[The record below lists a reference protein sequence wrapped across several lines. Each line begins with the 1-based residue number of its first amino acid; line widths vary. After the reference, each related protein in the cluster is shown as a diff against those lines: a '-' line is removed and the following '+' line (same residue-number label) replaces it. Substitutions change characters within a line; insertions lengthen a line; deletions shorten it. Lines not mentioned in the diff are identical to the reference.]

1 MAMTVGDIVEEISE
15 KTEHFLSDAS
25 IIRKIN
31 NLMTEIFRDLKRII
45 TTSRLDL
52 ESGLATYPL
61 PCSIYNIYQ
70 LMING
75 EEYTYQNLKAEDCG
89 NVYYYIDG
97 SFGIYPTPEKDVAKG
112 ILILHYK
119 VPEELSTSDMNA
131 EPDLDA
137 DFRMLLVWGV
147 SKDVT
152 KNKEDKAEYRDNY
165 NNLLGTYISSTE
177 LPLSDIGVG

>member
-1 MAMTVGDIVEEISE
+1 VPMTVGDIVEEIAE
-15 KTEHFLSDAS
+15 KTGHVLSDAS

-31 NLMTEIFRDLKRII
+31 NLMSEIFRDFKKIM

-52 ESGLATYPL
+52 ESGLSAYPL

-70 LMING
+70 LLIDG
-75 EEYTYQNLKAEDCG
+75 HEYTYQNLKTDDSG
-89 NVYYYIDG
+89 KVYYYIDG
-97 SFGIYPTPEKDVAKG
+97 SFGIYPTPKTDVTEG
-112 ILILHYK
+112 ILVFHYK
-119 VPEELSTSDMNA
+119 VPEELSINDMNA
-131 EPDLDA
+131 EPDIDA

-165 NNLLGTYISSTE
+165 NDLLRSYISSTE